1 MDVREGDM
9 DFMIRGFAFGAAALC
24 AGLMGFAI
32 QRGATCT
39 VAAVEQVVHQRRT
52 ARLVALG
59 EASLWVCAGLL
70 VAHHLHLAMRW
81 PTGHALTGRTL
92 AGAALLGL
100 GAFVN
105 RACVFG
111 AIARF
116 GSGEWVYALT
126 PVGFYLGSRL
136 GALHEFAQ
144 APALAGGPPAF
155 AASPVVWIVAVLCVW
170 RIVSACL
177 RGPMALRGWFTARI
191 WTAHTAT
198 SVIGVAFLAML
209 LLVGAWAYTDAL
221 ADLAHGMTQGLAGRL
236 LLAACLLAGAI
247 VGGWTAGRFRPLRI
261 DAISSLRCLAG
272 GALMGWGSLLIPGS
286 NDGLILVGLPMLWP
300 YAWAA
305 FLTMCVS
312 IGIALWIQ
320 ARIEARWHGRV
331 STI

>member
-1 MDVREGDM
+1 MDI
-9 DFMIRGFAFGAAALC
+9 MIRGLAFSVAALC
-24 AGLMGFAI
+24 AALMGFAI

-39 VAAVEQVVHQRRT
+39 VAAVDQVVNQRKVG
-52 ARLVALG
+52 RLVALG

-70 VAHHLHLAMRW
+70 AAHSLHLAMRW
-81 PTGHALTGRTL
+81 PTGHALTVRTL
-92 AGAALLGL
+92 AGAVLLGL

-126 PVGFYLGSRL
+126 PAGFYLGSLLGTRL
-136 GALHEFAQ
+136 EVSE
-144 APALAGGPPAF
+144 APARLTGGADVLAS
-155 AASPVVWIVAVLCVW
+155 SPVAWIVVAAFVW
-170 RIVSACL
+170 RVGSACL
-177 RGPMALRGWFTARI
+177 HGPAALRQLVTARL
-191 WTAHTAT
+191 WSPHAAT
-198 SVIGVAFLAML
+198 SVIGIVFVVML

-236 LLAACLLAGAI
+236 LLAVCLLAGAT
-247 VGGWTAGRFRPLRI
+247 VGGWTAGRFRSLRI
-261 DAISSLRCLAG
+261 DASSAVRCLAG

-305 FLTMCVS
+305 FLTMCFS
-312 IGIALWIQ
+312 IGIASWIQ
-320 ARIEARWHGRV
+320 ARIEDRRRGAV
-331 STI
+331 STT

>member
-1 MDVREGDM
+1 MDL
-9 DFMIRGFAFGAAALC
+9 MIRGFAFGAAALC

-39 VAAVEQVVHQRRT
+39 VAAVDQLVNQRKA
-52 ARLVALG
+52 ARLVALA
-59 EASLWVCAGLL
+59 EASLWVCAGLM

-81 PTGHALTGRTL
+81 PTGHALTMRTL
-92 AGAALLGL
+92 AGAVLLGL

-116 GSGEWVYALT
+116 GSGEWAYALT
-126 PVGFYLGSRL
+126 PAGFYLGSL
-136 GALHEFAQ
+136 LATLHET
-144 APALAGGPPAF
+144 PEPPAF
-155 AASPVVWIVAVLCVW
+155 AGATPGSAAPAALWIVAAVFAW
-170 RIVSACL
+170 RVVSACR
-177 RGPMALRGWFTARI
+177 RGRAAPRGSVTTRI
-191 WTAHTAT
+191 WSPHAAT
-198 SVIGVAFLAML
+198 SVIGIAFLAML

-236 LLAACLLAGAI
+236 SLAACLLAGAI
-247 VGGWTAGRFRPLRI
+247 VGGWTAGRFRPLRL
-261 DAISSLRCLAG
+261 DAASALRCLAG

-312 IGIALWIQ
+312 IGLALWIQ
-320 ARIEARWHGRV
+320 ARAGDRWRGRV
-331 STI
+331 RTT

>member
-1 MDVREGDM
+1 M
-9 DFMIRGFAFGAAALC
+9 DFMIRGLAFGAAASC
-24 AGLMGFAI
+24 AVLMGFAI
-32 QRGATCT
+32 QRGGTCT
-39 VAAVEQVVHQRRT
+39 VAAVEQVVNQRQ
-52 ARLVALG
+52 AGRLAALG

-70 VAHHLHLAMRW
+70 AAHHLHLAMRW
-81 PTGHALTGRTL
+81 PAGHALTVRTL

-116 GSGEWVYALT
+116 GCGEWAYALT
-126 PVGFYLGSRL
+126 PVGFYLGSLL
-136 GALHEFAQ
+136 GALHEVPEP
-144 APALAGGPPAF
+144 PAVAGGAAGF
-155 AASPVVWIVAVLCVW
+155 AAPPVVWIVAVVFVW
-170 RIVSACL
+170 RIGSACL
-177 RGPMALRGWFTARI
+177 RGPVALRELVTERI
-191 WTAHTAT
+191 WSPRAAT
-198 SVIGVAFLAML
+198 SVIGVAFVAML

-221 ADLAHGMTQGLAGRL
+221 AALAHGMTQGLAGRL

-247 VGGWTAGRFRPLRI
+247 VGGWTAGRFRPLRV
-261 DAISSLRCLAG
+261 DAVSAVRCLAG

-320 ARIEARWHGRV
+320 ARIEDRWRGAA
-331 STI
+331 STT